1 MRHNQKL
8 TLEQL
13 RAEAEAAVDA
23 SGKAQTVIAQ
33 EIGRS
38 QTAIS
43 RAINEANSSLVSVQ
57 RALIAHLTEY
67 EISEE
72 PEVTV
77 LYTAK
82 RKS

>member
-8 TLEQL
+8 TLEQV

-77 LYTAK
+77 LYTAR
-82 RKS
+82 RKL